1 MSSQPIQDINVR
13 ETIPL
18 VAPRYLKSEETI
30 SDAAM
35 RTVLENRE
43 LVKRILA
50 GQDQR
55 MMAIVGPCSIHDPT
69 AGLEYARKLRGVAER
84 VKDKLLVIMR
94 VYFEKPRT
102 IVGWKGLI
110 NDPHLNDTFDIGTGL
125 RTARR
130 ILLEINSMGLPA
142 ATELLEPITPQYIAD
157 LVTVTAIGART
168 TESPTHRQ
176 MASGLSMP
184 VGFKNGTDGSLQV
197 AIDAMQAARHAHSFL
212 GIDAEGKTC
221 IVHTK
226 GNPWGFLVLRGGRSG
241 PNYST
246 ADLADAAQRLSAVKL
261 TPRLMVDCSH
271 ANSNKDYRL
280 QHVAWNDCLDQRRA
294 GNENLVGLML
304 ESNLL
309 PGNQPV
315 PADLSQ
321 LQYGVS
327 VTDGCI
333 GWEETERL
341 LLEAY
346 AQLGG
351 VMPEAQGLQPLG
363 F

>member
-1 MSSQPIQDINVR
+1 MSSQPIQDVNVR

-18 VAPRYLKSEETI
+18 IAPRYLKSEENI

-35 RTVLENRE
+35 RTVLESRE
-43 LVKRILA
+43 IVKRILS
-50 GQDQR
+50 GEDDR
-55 MMAIVGPCSIHDPT
+55 LMVIVGPCSIHDSN
-69 AGLEYARKLRGVAER
+69 AALEYARKLRAVAKQVADR
-84 VKDKLLVIMR
+84 LLVIMR

-130 ILLEINSMGLPA
+130 LLLEVNTMGLPA

-157 LVTVTAIGART
+157 LITVTAIGART

-197 AIDAMQAARHAHSFL
+197 AIDAMQAARHQHSFL
-212 GIDAEGKTC
+212 GIDSDGKTC
-221 IVHTK
+221 IMNTK

-241 PNYST
+241 PNYSS
-246 ADLADAAQRLSAVKL
+246 AALIDAAERLTAAKL
-261 TPRLMVDCSH
+261 PPRLMVDCSH

-280 QHVAWNDCLDQRRA
+280 QHVVWNDCLDQRRA
-294 GNENLVGLML
+294 GNENIVGLML
-304 ESNLL
+304 ESNLK
-309 PGNQPV
+309 PGNQPL
-315 PADLSQ
+315 PEDLRS
-321 LQYGVS
+321 LTYGVS

-341 LLEAY
+341 LLSAY
-346 AQLGG
+346 EQLGG
-351 VMPEAQGLQPLG
+351 VLPEAAAAR
-363 F
+363 

>member
-1 MSSQPIQDINVR
+1 MTSQPIQDVNVR

-18 VAPRYLKSEETI
+18 IAPRYLKSEENI

-43 LVKRILA
+43 VVKQILA
-50 GQDQR
+50 GKDDR
-55 MMAIVGPCSIHDPT
+55 VMVIVGPCSIHDPT
-69 AGLEYARKLRGVAER
+69 SALDYARKLRAVAEV

-130 ILLEINSMGLPA
+130 ILLEINTMGLPA

-157 LVTVTAIGART
+157 LITVTAIGART

-197 AIDAMQAARHAHSFL
+197 AIDAMQAARHSHNFL

-221 IVHTK
+221 IVVTK
-226 GNPWGFLVLRGGRSG
+226 GNPWGFLVLRGGRAG
-241 PNYST
+241 PNYSSAALMEAAERLT
-246 ADLADAAQRLSAVKL
+246 AAKL
-261 TPRLMVDCSH
+261 PPRLMVDCSH

-280 QHVAWNDCLDQRRA
+280 QHVVWNDCLDQRRA
-294 GNENLVGLML
+294 GNKNIVGLML
-304 ESNLL
+304 ESNLS
-309 PGNQPV
+309 PGNQPL
-315 PADLSQ
+315 PEDLRQ
-321 LQYGVS
+321 LTYGVS

-341 LLEAY
+341 LLSAY
-346 AQLGG
+346 EQLGG
-351 VMPEAQGLQPLG
+351 VLPEAPVRR
-363 F
+363 

>member
-1 MSSQPIQDINVR
+1 MSSQPIQDVNVR
-13 ETIPL
+13 DTIPL
-18 VAPRYLKSEETI
+18 VAPRYLKSEENI
-30 SDAAM
+30 SDGAM
-35 RTVLENRE
+35 QTVLENRE
-43 LVKRILA
+43 VVKRILA
-50 GQDQR
+50 GEDPR
-55 MMAIVGPCSIHDPT
+55 MMVIVGPCSIHDPV
-69 AGLEYARKLRGVAER
+69 AGLDYARKLRAVAET

-110 NDPHLNDTFDIGTGL
+110 NDPHLDDTFDIGTGL
-125 RTARR
+125 RIARR
-130 ILLEINSMGLPA
+130 ILLEINTMGLPA

-157 LVTVTAIGART
+157 LITVTAIGART

-197 AIDAMQAARHAHSFL
+197 AIDAMQAARHPHSFL
-212 GIDAEGKTC
+212 GIDADGKTC
-221 IVHTK
+221 IVNTK

-241 PNYST
+241 PNYSS
-246 ADLADAAQRLSAVKL
+246 AELNDAAERLTAAKL

-280 QHVAWNDCLDQRRA
+280 QHVAWNDCVEQRCA
-294 GNENLVGLML
+294 GNKNLVGLML

-315 PADLSQ
+315 PTDLSQ
-321 LQYGVS
+321 LKYGVS

-341 LLEAY
+341 LLAAY
-346 AQLGG
+346 VQLGG
-351 VMPEAQGLQPLG
+351 VLPEAVQSPA
-363 F
+363 

>member
-1 MSSQPIQDINVR
+1 MSWQPIQDVNIRDTV
-13 ETIPL
+13 PL
-18 VAPRYLKSEETI
+18 IAPRYLKSEEQI

-35 RTVLENRE
+35 QTVLVNRE
-43 LVKRILA
+43 AVKKILA
-50 GQDQR
+50 GEDER
-55 MMAIVGPCSIHDPT
+55 LMVIVGPCSIHDP
-69 AGLEYARKLRGVAER
+69 AAALDYARKLRAVAEQ
-84 VKDKLLVIMR
+84 VQDKLLVIMR

-130 ILLEINSMGLPA
+130 LLLEVNSMGLPA

-157 LVTVTAIGART
+157 LITVTAIGART

-197 AIDAMQAARHAHSFL
+197 AIDAMQAAKHPHSFL

-221 IVHTK
+221 IVNTK
-226 GNPWGFLVLRGGRSG
+226 GNPWDFLVLRGGRSG
-241 PNYST
+241 PNYS
-246 ADLADAAQRLSAVKL
+246 AEALADAADRLTKAKL
-261 TPRLMVDCSH
+261 TPRVMVDCSH

-280 QHVAWNDCLDQRRA
+280 QHVAWQDCVDQRIA
-294 GNENLVGLML
+294 GNENIVGLML
-304 ESNLL
+304 ESNLE
-309 PGNQPV
+309 PGNQPL
-315 PADLSQ
+315 PSDLSE
-321 LQYGVS
+321 LRYGVS

-341 LLEAY
+341 LLNAY
-346 AQLGG
+346 EQLGG
-351 VMPEAQGLQPLG
+351 VRPEAAAAR
-363 F
+363 